1 MRDKNWK
8 IQILRQENST
18 SLPALDTWSVK
29 DVPYQTKGG
38 AIQMLSSEKDIF
50 KLTHE

>member
-1 MRDKNWK
+1 
-8 IQILRQENST
+8 ST